1 MKILFLVED
10 ENNVTAANLIAALRQ
25 TKNDVDVI
33 SYYSGK
39 EDQCSIVINNG
50 CPNISF
56 NRRVY
61 SPTDY
66 DAALLWCWGTAAVG
80 RKYLRIFENAGVIVL
95 NSTYDTEITD
105 SKVSLTKM
113 LAKEG
118 VSTPRTVFYGVGSSV
133 RSVCCVKEKLGSPPY
148 VFKPDYG
155 TQGLGIEFALS
166 ESKLEVFARNL
177 QNQQG
182 FLVQEFIGNS
192 EKPISHYRVLVI
204 GDSVISSAMKI
215 TASKPLAASNIARGG
230 DVEFVRITNYLK
242 TLALSA
248 TRTTG
253 LKVAGVDIMTYTCGG
268 EEKAVVLEVNDGP
281 GTKTFDAHG
290 LDVSAQ
296 IVDYFVRYANAQL
309 VTSHQKRAALGRC

>member
-10 ENNVTAANLIAALRQ
+10 EKNITAANLIAALRQ

-33 SYYSGK
+33 SYFGHK
-39 EDQCSIVINNG
+39 QDQCSIIEING
-50 CPNISF
+50 CYEILYHGQF
-56 NRRVY
+56 Y

-66 DAALLWCWGTAAVG
+66 DAALLWCWGTAAIG
-80 RKYLRIFENAGVIVL
+80 RKYLRIFEDAGVIVL
-95 NSTYDTEITD
+95 NSTYYTETTD

-113 LAKEG
+113 LTKAG
-118 VSTPRTVFYGVGSSV
+118 VSTPRTVFYGAGSSV

-166 ESKLEVFARNL
+166 EGELEVFAGNL
-177 QNQQG
+177 KNQQG

-192 EKPISHYRVLVI
+192 EKPISHYRILVI
-204 GDSVISSAMKI
+204 GDSVVSTAMKI

-230 DVEFVRITNYLK
+230 DVEFVSINNNLK
-242 TLALSA
+242 ILAQSA

-268 EEKAVVLEVNDGP
+268 KEKAVVLEVNDGP
-281 GTKTFDAHG
+281 GTKTFDANG
-290 LDVSAQ
+290 LNVSSQ
-296 IVDYFVRYANAQL
+296 IIDYFIQYVNAQL
-309 VTSHQKRAALGRC
+309 YTSRQKRVTLGQC